1 MKKLTSKERHR
12 RRFSEEFKKEQVSL
26 IEKGKLTQSEVSR
39 RYDVRLNS
47 ISRWIDKYGSNRTK
61 GLIMISSKKDYD
73 KLSTIEQEN
82 KELKQVIG
90 EQQVELI
97 YLKKLLEKAKEQ
109 LGDGFEKK

>member
-26 IEKGKLTQSEVSR
+26 IEQGETTQSKVSR
-39 RYDVRLNS
+39 KYDVRLNS
-47 ISRWIDKYGSNRTK
+47 VSRWMDKYGSNRKK

-82 KELKQVIG
+82 KELKQIIG

-97 YLKKLLEKAKEQ
+97 YLKKLLEKAKEK
-109 LGDGFEKK
+109 LGEDFEKK